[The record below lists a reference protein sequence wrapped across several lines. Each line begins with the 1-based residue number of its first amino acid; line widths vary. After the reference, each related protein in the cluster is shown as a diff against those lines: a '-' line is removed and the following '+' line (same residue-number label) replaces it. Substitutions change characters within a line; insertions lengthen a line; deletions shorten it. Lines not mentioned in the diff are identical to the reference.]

1 MAGLRAHRG
10 RGVLR
15 PARLDPRV
23 RPRLDDSARL
33 EPADPGHT
41 GPDDLDDRLL
51 PGDVLRAE
59 AVRVRPDPGHDR
71 RAAPTDPGRTRR
83 GRPRPGRGAQARRG
97 APRRDGSGPEPGG
110 RHPRRGTQG
119 RGVAEEAA
127 ARRARGGPPAAPR
140 GDDAPDRVRDGP
152 RLGGDPLRGRGPD
165 GDRHAEGDRQGPDR
179 RRPQA
184 PHRRGD
190 RRARLL
196 GSSAREPELGMAVVA
211 RTYARALFEAAQER
225 GRIDEVRDELGSFLA
240 AVDEVPEL
248 RSLIRNPELDPPEKA
263 KVLTAVLADA
273 DELVRNFVRVV
284 TEKGRATMLDE
295 IMGEYDRL
303 VAAEAKILS
312 VELTTAYE
320 LSDDEA
326 AAIVKQIEDASGRR
340 VEAARTVD
348 PNLIGGLVLK
358 AGSLEVDSSVRG
370 RLDRLR
376 RNLAHAST

>member
-1 MAGLRAHRG
+1 
-10 RGVLR
+10 
-15 PARLDPRV
+15 
-23 RPRLDDSARL
+23 
-33 EPADPGHT
+33 
-41 GPDDLDDRLL
+41 
-51 PGDVLRAE
+51 
-59 AVRVRPDPGHDR
+59 
-71 RAAPTDPGRTRR
+71 
-83 GRPRPGRGAQARRG
+83 
-97 APRRDGSGPEPGG
+97 
-110 RHPRRGTQG
+110 
-119 RGVAEEAA
+119 
-127 ARRARGGPPAAPR
+127 
-140 GDDAPDRVRDGP
+140 
-152 RLGGDPLRGRGPD
+152 
-165 GDRHAEGDRQGPDR
+165 
-179 RRPQA
+179 
-184 PHRRGD
+184 
-190 RRARLL
+190 
-196 GSSAREPELGMAVVA
+196 MAVVA

-376 RNLAHAST
+376 RDLAHAST